1 MEKELGASLLI
12 REKRRFSLT
21 PAGEYFY
28 MRCKGLLKEV
38 DDICYETSR
47 IGRDA
52 ESVLRIGYLRCYSGQ
67 ELYQAVADFS
77 QVYPEVF
84 IDIATGTHEELYNL
98 LRHGGVDIIL
108 SDQRRAFSDDYV
120 NYQLLSCSC
129 YAELSARHPLSR
141 QESVQLQD
149 LKSVP
154 CILISTKE
162 QRRAELEYYE
172 KTLNFGGSFLFA
184 PTLEEG
190 RHIQPDDS
198 YAVLISKELADKN
211 GLSVGDD
218 ITMYDLDS
226 DSENTFEIVGIF
238 SGTEGMSKD
247 AMMADGIPANQGYID
262 MNSYNEI
269 FDRDAM
275 ELGSLDVYVDSAENV
290 QDVLETI
297 QNLPEIKD
305 KTFTYSTDTENFD
318 LISNPLSS
326 IQTMVD
332 TAVIVI
338 AVTGA
343 AIIVL
348 LLVLWTRGRKKEA
361 GILMAVGRSKL
372 EIVLQFLTENIL
384 IAIPAVAASFGLT
397 ALLADK
403 VGAYLVSQTAR
414 DITGLNVTIHS
425 ADIAAVYGIGAL
437 ILILA
442 VLLAAVTVIR
452 LKPREI
458 LSQMD

>member
-1 MEKELGASLLI
+1 MNFFRRAIRYCWRQKIRSIILLLVFTLLASAALTALSVGHATAEGTDEVKQTVGASIHIEIDSGNTDLYGSGSENEWGTAYQYNGDYI
-12 REKRRFSLT
+12 TQEVVDAIANVDGVVNYSAESEGGYWG
-21 PAGEYFY
+21 AGINFEYFA
-28 MRCKGLLKEV
+28 GSFNI
-38 DDICYETSR
+38 DFT
-47 IGRDA
+47 G
-52 ESVLRIGYLRCYSGQ
+52 GFGQ
-67 ELYQAVADFS
+67 
-77 QVYPEVF
+77 
-84 IDIATGTHEELYNL
+84 
-98 LRHGGVDIIL
+98 
-108 SDQRRAFSDDYV
+108 
-120 NYQLLSCSC
+120 
-129 YAELSARHPLSR
+129 
-141 QESVQLQD
+141 
-149 LKSVP
+149 SVP
-154 CILISTKE
+154 YTV
-162 QRRAELEYYE
+162 
-172 KTLNFGGSFLFA
+172 TLNSELNANFLNGTY
-184 PTLEEG
+184 TLEEG

-269 FDRDAM
+269 FERDAM
-275 ELGSLDVYVDSAENV
+275 ELGSLDVYVDFAENV
-290 QDVLETI
+290 QDILETI
-297 QNLPEIKD
+297 QNLPEIKN

-384 IAIPAVAASFGLT
+384 IAIPAVAASLGLT

-403 VGAYLVSQTAR
+403 VGAYLVSQTAS

-442 VLLAAVTVIR
+442 VLLAAVTVVR
-452 LKPREI
+452 LKPRMI
-458 LSQMD
+458 LSEME

>member
-1 MEKELGASLLI
+1 MNFFRRAIRYCWRQKIRSIILLLVFTLLASAALTALSVGHATAEGTDEVKQTVGASIHIEIDSGNTDLYGSGSENEWGTAYQYNGDYI
-12 REKRRFSLT
+12 TQEVVDAIAKVDGVVNYSAESEGGYWG
-21 PAGEYFY
+21 AGINFEYFSGSFNIDFTGGY
-28 MRCKGLLKEV
+28 GQ
-38 DDICYETSR
+38 
-47 IGRDA
+47 
-52 ESVLRIGYLRCYSGQ
+52 SVPYTVTLNS
-67 ELYQAVADFS
+67 
-77 QVYPEVF
+77 
-84 IDIATGTHEELYNL
+84 
-98 LRHGGVDIIL
+98 
-108 SDQRRAFSDDYV
+108 
-120 NYQLLSCSC
+120 
-129 YAELSARHPLSR
+129 ELSA
-141 QESVQLQD
+141 
-149 LKSVP
+149 
-154 CILISTKE
+154 
-162 QRRAELEYYE
+162 
-172 KTLNFGGSFLFA
+172 NFLDGTY
-184 PTLEEG
+184 TLEEG

-269 FDRDAM
+269 FDRDVM

-290 QDVLETI
+290 QDILETI

-326 IQTMVD
+326 IQAMVD

-348 LLVLWTRGRKKEA
+348 LLVLWTRGRKKEV

-384 IAIPAVAASFGLT
+384 IAIPAVAASLGLT

-403 VGAYLVSQTAR
+403 VGAYLVSQTAS
-414 DITGLNVTIHS
+414 DITGLSVTIHS

-442 VLLAAVTVIR
+442 VLLAAVTVVR
-452 LKPREI
+452 LKPRRI
-458 LSQMD
+458 LSEME

>member
-1 MEKELGASLLI
+1 MNFFKRAIRYCWRQKIRSIILLLVFTLLASAALTALSVGHATAEGTDEVKQTVGASIHIEIDSGNTDLYGSGSENEWGTAYQYNGDYI
-12 REKRRFSLT
+12 TQEVVDAIAKVDGVVNYSAESEGGYWG
-21 PAGEYFY
+21 AGINFEYFSGSFNIDFTGGY
-28 MRCKGLLKEV
+28 GQ
-38 DDICYETSR
+38 
-47 IGRDA
+47 
-52 ESVLRIGYLRCYSGQ
+52 SVPYTVTLNS
-67 ELYQAVADFS
+67 
-77 QVYPEVF
+77 
-84 IDIATGTHEELYNL
+84 
-98 LRHGGVDIIL
+98 
-108 SDQRRAFSDDYV
+108 
-120 NYQLLSCSC
+120 
-129 YAELSARHPLSR
+129 ELSANF
-141 QESVQLQD
+141 
-149 LKSVP
+149 
-154 CILISTKE
+154 
-162 QRRAELEYYE
+162 
-172 KTLNFGGSFLFA
+172 LNGTY
-184 PTLEEG
+184 TLEEG

-262 MNSYNEI
+262 INSYNEI

-290 QDVLETI
+290 QDILETI

-305 KTFTYSTDTENFD
+305 KTFTYSRDTENFD

-326 IQTMVD
+326 IQAMVD

-361 GILMAVGRSKL
+361 GILMAVGRSKV
-372 EIVLQFLTENIL
+372 EIVLQFLMENIL
-384 IAIPAVAASFGLT
+384 IAVPAVAASLGLT

-403 VGAYLVSQTAR
+403 VGAYLVSQTAS
-414 DITGLNVTIHS
+414 DITGLSVTIHS

-442 VLLAAVTVIR
+442 VLLALITVVR
-452 LKPREI
+452 LKPRMI
-458 LSQMD
+458 LSEME

>member
-1 MEKELGASLLI
+1 MNFFKRAIRYCWRQKIRSIILLLVFTLLASAALTALSVGHATAEGTDEVKQTVGASIHIEIDSGNTDLYGSGSENEWGTAYQYNGDYI
-12 REKRRFSLT
+12 TQEVVDAIAKVDGVVNYSAESEGGYWG
-21 PAGEYFY
+21 AGINFEYFTGSFNIDFTGGY
-28 MRCKGLLKEV
+28 GQ
-38 DDICYETSR
+38 
-47 IGRDA
+47 
-52 ESVLRIGYLRCYSGQ
+52 SVPYTVTLNS
-67 ELYQAVADFS
+67 
-77 QVYPEVF
+77 
-84 IDIATGTHEELYNL
+84 
-98 LRHGGVDIIL
+98 
-108 SDQRRAFSDDYV
+108 
-120 NYQLLSCSC
+120 
-129 YAELSARHPLSR
+129 ELSANF
-141 QESVQLQD
+141 
-149 LKSVP
+149 
-154 CILISTKE
+154 
-162 QRRAELEYYE
+162 
-172 KTLNFGGSFLFA
+172 LNGTY
-184 PTLEEG
+184 TLEEG

-269 FDRDAM
+269 FDRDVM

-361 GILMAVGRSKL
+361 GILMAVGRSKV
-372 EIVLQFLTENIL
+372 EIVLQFLMENIL
-384 IAIPAVAASFGLT
+384 IAVPAVAASLGLT

-403 VGAYLVSQTAR
+403 VGAYLVSQTAS
-414 DITGLNVTIHS
+414 DITGLSVTIHS

-442 VLLAAVTVIR
+442 VLLALITVVR
-452 LKPREI
+452 LKPRMI
-458 LSQMD
+458 LSEME

>member
-1 MEKELGASLLI
+1 MNFFRRAIRYCWRQKIRSIILLLVFTLLASAALTALSVGHATAEGTDEVKQTVGASIHIEIDSGNTDLYGSGSENEWGTAYQYNGDYI
-12 REKRRFSLT
+12 TQEVVDAIAKVDGVVNYSAESEGGYWG
-21 PAGEYFY
+21 AGINFEYFS
-28 MRCKGLLKEV
+28 GSFNI
-38 DDICYETSR
+38 DFT
-47 IGRDA
+47 G
-52 ESVLRIGYLRCYSGQ
+52 GYGQ
-67 ELYQAVADFS
+67 
-77 QVYPEVF
+77 
-84 IDIATGTHEELYNL
+84 
-98 LRHGGVDIIL
+98 
-108 SDQRRAFSDDYV
+108 
-120 NYQLLSCSC
+120 
-129 YAELSARHPLSR
+129 
-141 QESVQLQD
+141 
-149 LKSVP
+149 SVP
-154 CILISTKE
+154 YTV
-162 QRRAELEYYE
+162 
-172 KTLNFGGSFLFA
+172 TLNSELNANFLNGTY
-184 PTLEEG
+184 TLEEG

-290 QDVLETI
+290 QDILETI

-326 IQTMVD
+326 IRTMVD

-403 VGAYLVSQTAR
+403 VGAYLVSQTAS
-414 DITGLNVTIHS
+414 DITGLSVTIHS
-425 ADIAAVYGIGAL
+425 VDIAAVYGIGAL

-442 VLLAAVTVIR
+442 VLLAAVTVVR
-452 LKPREI
+452 LKPRMI
-458 LSQMD
+458 LSEME

>member
-1 MEKELGASLLI
+1 MNFFRRAIRYCWRQKIRSIILLLVFTLLASAALTALSVGHATAEGTDEVKQTVGASIHIEIDSGNTDLYGSGSENEWGMAYQYNGDYI
-12 REKRRFSLT
+12 TQEVVDAITKVDGVVNYSAESEGGYWG
-21 PAGEYFY
+21 AGINFEYFSGAFNIDFTGGY
-28 MRCKGLLKEV
+28 GQ
-38 DDICYETSR
+38 
-47 IGRDA
+47 
-52 ESVLRIGYLRCYSGQ
+52 SVPYTVTLNS
-67 ELYQAVADFS
+67 
-77 QVYPEVF
+77 
-84 IDIATGTHEELYNL
+84 
-98 LRHGGVDIIL
+98 
-108 SDQRRAFSDDYV
+108 
-120 NYQLLSCSC
+120 
-129 YAELSARHPLSR
+129 ELSANF
-141 QESVQLQD
+141 
-149 LKSVP
+149 
-154 CILISTKE
+154 
-162 QRRAELEYYE
+162 
-172 KTLNFGGSFLFA
+172 LNGTYA
-184 PTLEEG
+184 LEEG

-218 ITMYDLDS
+218 ITMYNLDS

-247 AMMADGIPANQGYID
+247 AMMADGIPANQGYMD

-269 FDRDAM
+269 FDSDVM

-290 QDVLETI
+290 QDILETI

-305 KTFTYSTDTENFD
+305 KTFTYSIDTENFE

-326 IQTMVD
+326 IQAMVD

-384 IAIPAVAASFGLT
+384 IAIPAAAASFGLT

-403 VGAYLVSQTAR
+403 VGAYLVSQTAS
-414 DITGLNVTIHS
+414 DITELSVTIHS

-442 VLLAAVTVIR
+442 VLLAAVTVVR
-452 LKPREI
+452 WKPRMI
-458 LSQMD
+458 LSEME

>member
-1 MEKELGASLLI
+1 MNFFKRAIRYCWRQKIRSIILLLVFTLLASAALIALSVGHATAEATDEVKQTVGASIHIEIDSGNTDLYGSGSENEWGTAYQYNGDYI
-12 REKRRFSLT
+12 TQEVVDAIAKVDGVVNYSAESEGGYWG
-21 PAGEYFY
+21 AGINFEYFS
-28 MRCKGLLKEV
+28 GSFNI
-38 DDICYETSR
+38 DFT
-47 IGRDA
+47 G
-52 ESVLRIGYLRCYSGQ
+52 GYGQ
-67 ELYQAVADFS
+67 
-77 QVYPEVF
+77 
-84 IDIATGTHEELYNL
+84 
-98 LRHGGVDIIL
+98 
-108 SDQRRAFSDDYV
+108 
-120 NYQLLSCSC
+120 
-129 YAELSARHPLSR
+129 
-141 QESVQLQD
+141 
-149 LKSVP
+149 SVP
-154 CILISTKE
+154 YTV
-162 QRRAELEYYE
+162 
-172 KTLNFGGSFLFA
+172 TLNSELNANFLNGTY
-184 PTLEEG
+184 TLEEG

-269 FDRDAM
+269 FDRDVM

-326 IQTMVD
+326 IQAMVD

-361 GILMAVGRSKL
+361 GILMAVGRNKL

-384 IAIPAVAASFGLT
+384 IAIPAAAASLGLT
-397 ALLADK
+397 AL
-403 VGAYLVSQTAR
+403 
-414 DITGLNVTIHS
+414 
-425 ADIAAVYGIGAL
+425 
-437 ILILA
+437 
-442 VLLAAVTVIR
+442 
-452 LKPREI
+452 
-458 LSQMD
+458 

>member
-1 MEKELGASLLI
+1 MNFFKRAIRYCWRQKIRSIILLLVFTLLASAALTALSVGHATAEGTDEVKQTVGASIHIEIDSGNTDLYGSGSENEWGTAYRYNGDYI
-12 REKRRFSLT
+12 TQEVVDAIAKVDGVVNYSAESEGGYWG
-21 PAGEYFY
+21 AGINFEYFS
-28 MRCKGLLKEV
+28 GSFNI
-38 DDICYETSR
+38 DFT
-47 IGRDA
+47 G
-52 ESVLRIGYLRCYSGQ
+52 GYGQ
-67 ELYQAVADFS
+67 
-77 QVYPEVF
+77 
-84 IDIATGTHEELYNL
+84 
-98 LRHGGVDIIL
+98 
-108 SDQRRAFSDDYV
+108 
-120 NYQLLSCSC
+120 
-129 YAELSARHPLSR
+129 
-141 QESVQLQD
+141 
-149 LKSVP
+149 SVP
-154 CILISTKE
+154 YTV
-162 QRRAELEYYE
+162 
-172 KTLNFGGSFLFA
+172 TLNSELNANFLNGTY
-184 PTLEEG
+184 TLEEG

-269 FDRDAM
+269 FDRDVM

-326 IQTMVD
+326 IQAMVD

-361 GILMAVGRSKL
+361 GILMAVGRSKV
-372 EIVLQFLTENIL
+372 EIVLQFLMENIL
-384 IAIPAVAASFGLT
+384 IAVPAVAASLGLT

-403 VGAYLVSQTAR
+403 VGAYLVSQTAS
-414 DITGLNVTIHS
+414 DITGLSVTIHS

-442 VLLAAVTVIR
+442 VLLALITVVR
-452 LKPREI
+452 LKPRMI
-458 LSQMD
+458 LSEME

>member
-1 MEKELGASLLI
+1 MNFFKRAIRYCWRQKIRSIILLLVFTLLASAALTALSVGHATAEGADEVKQTVGASIHIEIDSGNTDLYGSGSENEWGTAYQYNGDYI
-12 REKRRFSLT
+12 TQGVIDAIAKVDGVVNYSAESEGGYWG
-21 PAGEYFY
+21 AGINFEYFTGSFNIDFTGGY
-28 MRCKGLLKEV
+28 GQ
-38 DDICYETSR
+38 
-47 IGRDA
+47 
-52 ESVLRIGYLRCYSGQ
+52 SVPYTVTLNS
-67 ELYQAVADFS
+67 
-77 QVYPEVF
+77 
-84 IDIATGTHEELYNL
+84 
-98 LRHGGVDIIL
+98 
-108 SDQRRAFSDDYV
+108 
-120 NYQLLSCSC
+120 
-129 YAELSARHPLSR
+129 ELSANF
-141 QESVQLQD
+141 
-149 LKSVP
+149 
-154 CILISTKE
+154 
-162 QRRAELEYYE
+162 
-172 KTLNFGGSFLFA
+172 LNGTY
-184 PTLEEG
+184 TLEEG

-290 QDVLETI
+290 QDILETI

-348 LLVLWTRGRKKEA
+348 LLVLWTRGRKKEV

-384 IAIPAVAASFGLT
+384 IAIPAVAASLGLT

-403 VGAYLVSQTAR
+403 VGAYLVSQTAS
-414 DITGLNVTIHS
+414 DITGLSVTIHS

-442 VLLAAVTVIR
+442 VLLAAVTVVR

>member
-1 MEKELGASLLI
+1 MNFLGRAIRYCWRQKIRSAILLLVFTLLASSALIALSVGHAVAKGANAVKQTVGASI
-12 REKRRFSLT
+12 RIEIDS
-21 PAGEYFY
+21 GNS
-28 MRCKGLLKEV
+28 GLYGSGAENEWGTAYQYQGDYITQEV
-38 DDICYETSR
+38 IDAIAKVDGVVDCS
-47 IGRDA
+47 A
-52 ESVLRIGYLRCYSGQ
+52 ESEGGYWGAGVNFAYFTGAFNIDFTGGYGQ
-67 ELYQAVADFS
+67 SVPYTVTLNS
-77 QVYPEVF
+77 
-84 IDIATGTHEELYNL
+84 
-98 LRHGGVDIIL
+98 
-108 SDQRRAFSDDYV
+108 
-120 NYQLLSCSC
+120 
-129 YAELSARHPLSR
+129 ELSANF
-141 QESVQLQD
+141 
-149 LKSVP
+149 
-154 CILISTKE
+154 
-162 QRRAELEYYE
+162 
-172 KTLNFGGSFLFA
+172 LNGTY
-184 PTLEEG
+184 TLEEG

-275 ELGSLDVYVDSAENV
+275 KLGSLDVYVDSAENV

-348 LLVLWTRGRKKEA
+348 LLVLWTRSRKKEA

-384 IAIPAVAASFGLT
+384 IAIPAVAASLGLT

-414 DITGLNVTIHS
+414 DITGLSVTIHS

>member
-1 MEKELGASLLI
+1 MNFFKRAIRYCWRQKIRSIILLLVFTLLASAALTALSVGHATAEGTDEVKQTVGASIHIEIDSGNTDLYGSGSENEWGTAYQYNGDYI
-12 REKRRFSLT
+12 TQEVVDAIANVDGVVNYSAESEGGYWG
-21 PAGEYFY
+21 AGINFEYFTGSFNIDFTGGY
-28 MRCKGLLKEV
+28 GQ
-38 DDICYETSR
+38 
-47 IGRDA
+47 
-52 ESVLRIGYLRCYSGQ
+52 SVPYTVTLNS
-67 ELYQAVADFS
+67 
-77 QVYPEVF
+77 
-84 IDIATGTHEELYNL
+84 
-98 LRHGGVDIIL
+98 
-108 SDQRRAFSDDYV
+108 
-120 NYQLLSCSC
+120 
-129 YAELSARHPLSR
+129 ELSANF
-141 QESVQLQD
+141 
-149 LKSVP
+149 
-154 CILISTKE
+154 
-162 QRRAELEYYE
+162 
-172 KTLNFGGSFLFA
+172 LNGTY
-184 PTLEEG
+184 TLEEG

-269 FDRDAM
+269 FDRDVM

-326 IQTMVD
+326 IQAMVD

-361 GILMAVGRSKL
+361 GILMAVGRNKL

-384 IAIPAVAASFGLT
+384 IAIPAAAASLGLT

-403 VGAYLVSQTAR
+403 VGAYLVSQTAS
-414 DITGLNVTIHS
+414 DVTGLSVTIHS

-442 VLLAAVTVIR
+442 VLLAAVTVVR
-452 LKPREI
+452 LKPRMI
-458 LSQMD
+458 LSEME

>member
-1 MEKELGASLLI
+1 MNFFRRAIRYCWRQKIRSIILLLVFTLLASAALTALSVGHATAEGTDEVKQTVGASIHIEIDSGNTDLYGSGSENEWGTAYQYNGDYI
-12 REKRRFSLT
+12 TQEVVDAIAKVDGVVNYSAESEGGYWGAAINF
-21 PAGEYFY
+21 EYFSGAFNIVFTGGY
-28 MRCKGLLKEV
+28 GQ
-38 DDICYETSR
+38 
-47 IGRDA
+47 
-52 ESVLRIGYLRCYSGQ
+52 SVPYTVTLNS
-67 ELYQAVADFS
+67 
-77 QVYPEVF
+77 
-84 IDIATGTHEELYNL
+84 
-98 LRHGGVDIIL
+98 
-108 SDQRRAFSDDYV
+108 
-120 NYQLLSCSC
+120 
-129 YAELSARHPLSR
+129 ELSANF
-141 QESVQLQD
+141 
-149 LKSVP
+149 
-154 CILISTKE
+154 
-162 QRRAELEYYE
+162 
-172 KTLNFGGSFLFA
+172 LNGTYA
-184 PTLEEG
+184 LEEG
-190 RHIQPDDS
+190 RHILPDDS

-218 ITMYDLDS
+218 IIMYNLDS

-247 AMMADGIPANQGYID
+247 AMMADGIPANQGYMD

-269 FDRDAM
+269 FDSDAM

-290 QDVLETI
+290 QDILETI

-384 IAIPAVAASFGLT
+384 IAIPAAAASFGLT

-403 VGAYLVSQTAR
+403 VGAYLVSQTAS
-414 DITGLNVTIHS
+414 DITELSVTIHS

-442 VLLAAVTVIR
+442 VLLAAVTVVR
-452 LKPREI
+452 WKPRMI
-458 LSQMD
+458 LSEME

>member
-1 MEKELGASLLI
+1 MNFFKRAIRYCWRQKIRSIILLLVFTLLASAALTALSVGHATAEGTDEVKQTVGASIHIEIDSGNTDLYGSGSENEWGTAYQYNGDYI
-12 REKRRFSLT
+12 TQEVVDAIAKVDGVVNYSAESEGGYWG
-21 PAGEYFY
+21 AGINFEYFSGSFNIDFTGGY
-28 MRCKGLLKEV
+28 GQ
-38 DDICYETSR
+38 
-47 IGRDA
+47 
-52 ESVLRIGYLRCYSGQ
+52 SVPYTVTLNS
-67 ELYQAVADFS
+67 
-77 QVYPEVF
+77 
-84 IDIATGTHEELYNL
+84 
-98 LRHGGVDIIL
+98 
-108 SDQRRAFSDDYV
+108 
-120 NYQLLSCSC
+120 
-129 YAELSARHPLSR
+129 ELSANF
-141 QESVQLQD
+141 
-149 LKSVP
+149 
-154 CILISTKE
+154 
-162 QRRAELEYYE
+162 
-172 KTLNFGGSFLFA
+172 LNGTY
-184 PTLEEG
+184 TLEEG

-211 GLSVGDD
+211 GLLVGDD

-238 SGTEGMSKD
+238 GGTEGMSKD

-269 FDRDAM
+269 FDRDVM

-384 IAIPAVAASFGLT
+384 IAIPAVAASLGLT

-403 VGAYLVSQTAR
+403 VGAYLVSQTAS
-414 DITGLNVTIHS
+414 DITGLSVTIHS

-442 VLLAAVTVIR
+442 VLLAAVTVVR
-452 LKPREI
+452 LKPRMI
-458 LSQMD
+458 LSEME